1 MEINNRKARF
11 NYHVLEEYV
20 AGIQLIGSE
29 VKSIREGNAN
39 ISEAFCYIKDGEIFV
54 KNSFIS
60 KYKDASYM
68 NHDETRD
75 RKLLLNK
82 REIKSISKK
91 TIDKGITIVPLK
103 IFELNG
109 KFKMKIAV
117 VKGKK
122 DWDKRNTIKSR
133 DIKRDLDRFYK

>member
-1 MEINNRKARF
+1 
-11 NYHVLEEYV
+11 
-20 AGIQLIGSE
+20 
-29 VKSIREGNAN
+29 
-39 ISEAFCYIKDGEIFV
+39 
-54 KNSFIS
+54 
-60 KYKDASYM
+60 M
-68 NHDETRD
+68 NHDENRD

>member
-1 MEINNRKARF
+1 
-11 NYHVLEEYV
+11 
-20 AGIQLIGSE
+20 
-29 VKSIREGNAN
+29 
-39 ISEAFCYIKDGEIFV
+39 
-54 KNSFIS
+54 
-60 KYKDASYM
+60 M

-117 VKGKK
+117 VPSTFLPLVGGAEIQTHNTANKLAELGNEVDVFLLEKTKISNKK
-122 DWDKRNTIKSR
+122 TTRKKKS
-133 DIKRDLDRFYK
+133 